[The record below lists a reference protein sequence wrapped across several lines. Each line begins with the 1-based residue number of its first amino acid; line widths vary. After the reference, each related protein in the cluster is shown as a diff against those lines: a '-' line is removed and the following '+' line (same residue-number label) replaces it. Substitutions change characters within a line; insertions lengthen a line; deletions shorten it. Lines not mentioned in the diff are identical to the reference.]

1 MKLLSTFIQ
10 RALPLSQVLH
20 GSRIGGYI
28 KYSYSN
34 RSLAYIQL
42 EKYPQAE
49 IDATNAIHYD
59 ATFTK
64 AWLRRGICRIHGK
77 QYKTAYTDLL
87 RVLFSRMS
95 LI

>member
-1 MKLLSTFIQ
+1 MKLLSTSIQ
-10 RALPLSQVLH
+10 RALLLSQVLH
-20 GSRIGGYI
+20 GSRIRMHI
-28 KYSYSN
+28 IYSYSN

-49 IDATNAIHYD
+49 VDATNAIHYD

-77 QYKTAYTDLL
+77 QYKKA
-87 RVLFSRMS
+87 
-95 LI
+95 

>member
-49 IDATNAIHYD
+49 IDAT
-59 ATFTK
+59 FTK

-77 QYKTAYTDLL
+77 QYKKAYTDLL